1 MSLSLEEIDA
11 QIEELEAILPRL
23 EKASTEK
30 HTHSDAGWWLT
41 MAGSSGGT
49 ALAVAAG
56 NQAHELDTMLTP
68 YYLRPEILTAVPNLV
83 EINSRVIQGSV
94 KLASKAGLAVHH
106 LTILCD
112 GAEETDLADPCCH
125 KQMAP
130 SLREF
135 LSRWRS

>member
-1 MSLSLEEIDA
+1 MPMSLSLEEIDA

-56 NQAHELDTMLTP
+56 NQAHELDTMISKVERKLVLLQATKIS
-68 YYLRPEILTAVPNLV
+68 LQQNLQSQV
-83 EINSRVIQGSV
+83 N
-94 KLASKAGLAVHH
+94 
-106 LTILCD
+106 
-112 GAEETDLADPCCH
+112 
-125 KQMAP
+125 
-130 SLREF
+130 
-135 LSRWRS
+135 